1 MSSQIIL
8 DVPANRLYF
17 ADGYETDY
25 GYFQDLD
32 ALLIY
37 ANENPDEV
45 TGYRD
50 VCVINFVADNEKGIL
65 MLWQDQACEDGECA
79 CSAETEYLRRRK
91 AGEPELPSYDFDS
104 FPRNPEDCVRT
115 HNLTEDYKVIEIGI
129 VVRH

>member
-1 MSSQIIL
+1 MSDQTIL

-37 ANENPDEV
+37 ANSNPDEV

-65 MLWQDQACEDGECA
+65 MLWQDQSCEDGECA

-104 FPRNPEDCVRT
+104 FPRNPEA
-115 HNLTEDYKVIEIGI
+115 L
-129 VVRH
+129 